1 MTDGDRW
8 SSCPVEAADIGVI
21 GLAVMGENLVL
32 NIASRGYTVAVYN
45 RTTSKVD
52 AFLAGRAAGK
62 AIVGAWSPQELVSK
76 LARPRRVMLMVQAG
90 GAVDRVIDTLTPL
103 LDPGDVLIDGGN
115 SNHRDTTRRTRAL
128 REAGILYVGT
138 GVSGGE
144 EGALLGPSV
153 MPGGNADAWPMLEP
167 IFKAIA
173 AKVDDGTPC
182 CDWIGPDGAGHY
194 VKMVHN
200 GIEYGDMQM
209 IAEAYSLLRDVGGIE
224 PAAMSE
230 VFARWNAGP
239 LSSYLVEI
247 TAGIL
252 ARVDD
257 ATGRPLVDLILDA
270 AGQKGTGK
278 WTGIDSLMLG
288 APVTA
293 ITEAVFARALSA
305 LKDERVAA
313 SQVLPGPETATG
325 KGGAGGVRSSTVDVY
340 AAAPNSRT
348 AAPSALPAPPI
359 TRAGDVRAGWAP
371 GADAMSSVDARTAP
385 PSVRAGDPL
394 AGRDPGAEDA
404 DAPSFADDVRQA
416 LYASKICSYAQG
428 FQLLSMASAEYGWR
442 LDFGAIALMWR
453 GGCIIRAAFLDRI
466 KAAYDETSGLAN
478 LLLAPYF
485 REAMANAQDAWRR
498 VVATAV
504 LRGVPVPAFAS
515 ALAWYDGYRSAR
527 LPANLIQ
534 AQRDYFGAHTYERI
548 DRPRGE
554 FFHTDW
560 TGRGGETVSTAYNA

>member
-1 MTDGDRW
+1 MKTA
-8 SSCPVEAADIGVI
+8 EIGVV

-32 NIASRGYTVAVYN
+32 NIASRSYTVAVYN

-52 AFLAGRAAGK
+52 TFLAGRAAGK
-62 AIVGAWSPQELVSK
+62 AIIGAWSPQEFVSK
-76 LARPRRVMLMVQAG
+76 LARPRRVMLMVRAG
-90 GAVDRVIDTLTPL
+90 RAVDRVIETLVPL
-103 LDPGDVLIDGGN
+103 LEPGDVLVDGGN
-115 SNHRDTTRRTRAL
+115 SNYQDTTRRTRAL
-128 REAGILYVGT
+128 RDSGILYVGT

-144 EGALLGPSV
+144 EGALRGPSI
-153 MPGGNADAWPMLEP
+153 MPGGNAEAWPLLEP

-173 AKVDDGTPC
+173 AKVDGGTPC
-182 CDWIGPDGAGHY
+182 CEWIGPDGAGHY

-209 IAEAYSLLRDVGGIE
+209 IAEAYSLLRDVAGIE
-224 PAAMSE
+224 PAAMSGIFE
-230 VFARWNAGP
+230 DWNGGE
-239 LSSYLVEI
+239 LSSFLVEI

-252 ARVDD
+252 ARVDGE
-257 ATGRPLVDLILDA
+257 TGRPLVDLILDA

-313 SQVLPGPETATG
+313 SRVLPGPEVVPRNR
-325 KGGAGGVRSSTVDVY
+325 GAGAVESSAAGVGVAEGI
-340 AAAPNSRT
+340 AARE
-348 AAPSALPAPPI
+348 
-359 TRAGDVRAGWAP
+359 P
-371 GADAMSSVDARTAP
+371 GADA
-385 PSVRAGDPL
+385 
-394 AGRDPGAEDA
+394 E
-404 DAPSFADDVRQA
+404 SFADDVRHA

-442 LDFGAIALMWR
+442 VDLGAIALMWR

-466 KAAYDETSGLAN
+466 KAAYDEAPDLAN

-485 REAMANAQDAWRR
+485 RDAIAVAQAAWRR

-515 ALAWYDGYRSAR
+515 ALAWYDGYRSER
-527 LPANLIQ
+527 LPANLLQ
-534 AQRDYFGAHTYERI
+534 AQRDYFGAHTYERV

-560 TGRGGETVSTAYNA
+560 TGRGGETVSSSYNA

>member
-1 MTDGDRW
+1 MSRDDR
-8 SSCPVEAADIGVI
+8 SHGSFGLCDIGVI

-32 NIASRGYTVAVYN
+32 NMASRGYTVAVYN
-45 RTTSKVD
+45 RTTAKVD

-62 AIVGAWSPQELVSK
+62 SIIGARSPEELVAK
-76 LARPRRVMLMVQAG
+76 LAKPRRVMLMVQAG
-90 GAVDRVIDTLTPL
+90 SAVDRVIETLAPL
-103 LDPGDVLIDGGN
+103 LEPGDVLIDGGN
-115 SNHRDTTRRTRAL
+115 SNYQDTTRRTRAL
-128 REAGILYVGT
+128 RESGILYVGT

-144 EGALLGPSV
+144 EGALLGPCI
-153 MPGGNADAWPMLEP
+153 MPGGNPDAWPALEP

-173 AKVDDGTPC
+173 AKVDGGVPC
-182 CDWIGPDGAGHY
+182 CEWIGPDGAGHY

-209 IAEAYSLLRDVGGIE
+209 IAEAYSLLRNIGGIE
-224 PAAMSE
+224 PAAMSSI
-230 VFARWNAGP
+230 FAGWNEGE

-252 ARVDD
+252 ARIDD
-257 ATGRPLVDLILDA
+257 ETGRPLVDLILDA

-313 SQVLPGPETATG
+313 SRVLPGPVADSG
-325 KGGAGGVRSSTVDVY
+325 GSGGAAVRSSV
-340 AAAPNSRT
+340 
-348 AAPSALPAPPI
+348 
-359 TRAGDVRAGWAP
+359 
-371 GADAMSSVDARTAP
+371 ADAHA
-385 PSVRAGDPL
+385 
-394 AGRDPGAEDA
+394 A
-404 DAPSFADDVRQA
+404 DAPAGRGLDTDAESYAEDVRQA

-466 KAAYDETSGLAN
+466 KDAYDDTPDLAN
-478 LLLAPYF
+478 LVLASYF
-485 REAMANAQDAWRR
+485 RDAMAGAQAAWRR
-498 VVATAV
+498 VVANAV
-504 LRGVPVPAFAS
+504 MRGVPVPAFSS
-515 ALAWYDGYRSAR
+515 ALAWYDGYRSER
-527 LPANLIQ
+527 LPANLLQ

-560 TGRGGETVSTAYNA
+560 TGRGGDTVSTSYNV

>member
-1 MTDGDRW
+1 MNG
-8 SSCPVEAADIGVI
+8 ADIGVI

-32 NIASRGYTVAVYN
+32 NMASRGYTVAVYN
-45 RTTSKVD
+45 RTTTRVD

-62 AIVGAWSPQELVSK
+62 TIVGAWSAEEFVSK
-76 LARPRRVMLMVQAG
+76 VARPRRVMLMVQAG
-90 GAVDRVIDTLTPL
+90 RAVDRVIDTLVPL
-103 LDPGDVLIDGGN
+103 LDRGDTLIDGGN
-115 SNHRDTTRRTRAL
+115 SNYRDTERRTRDL
-128 REAGILYVGT
+128 SGKGILYVGT

-144 EGALLGPSV
+144 EGALLGPSI
-153 MPGGNADAWPMLEP
+153 MPGGNPDAWPGLEP

-173 AKVDDGTPC
+173 AKMDDGAPC
-182 CDWIGPDGAGHY
+182 CEWIGPGGAGHY

-209 IAEAYSLLRDVGGIE
+209 IAEAYALLREIGGIE
-224 PAAMSE
+224 PGAMSRI
-230 VFARWNAGP
+230 FADWNEGELA
-239 LSSYLVEI
+239 SYLVEI
-247 TAGIL
+247 TAAIL
-252 ARVDD
+252 ARTDEE
-257 ATGRPLVDLILDA
+257 TGRPLVDLILDA

-278 WTGIDSLMLG
+278 WTGIDALMLG

-313 SQVLPGPETATG
+313 SQVLPGPECG
-325 KGGAGGVRSSTVDVY
+325 SGARPVV
-340 AAAPNSRT
+340 SRRGHGP
-348 AAPSALPAPPI
+348 AMSGSGPLPAASRPA
-359 TRAGDVRAGWAP
+359 AGPAASGSEPASEAASQPRSGFGPGSGLGLDVDTVAF
-371 GADAMSSVDARTAP
+371 
-385 PSVRAGDPL
+385 
-394 AGRDPGAEDA
+394 AE
-404 DAPSFADDVRQA
+404 DVRQA

-442 LDFGAIALMWR
+442 LDPGAIALLWR

-466 KAAYDETSGLAN
+466 KAACDETPDLAN

-485 REAMANAQDAWRR
+485 RDAIAGAQAAWRR

-504 LRGVPVPAFAS
+504 TRGVPVPAFSS

-527 LPANLIQ
+527 LPANLLQ

-554 FFHTDW
+554 LFHTDW
-560 TGRGGETVSTAYNA
+560 TGRGGETVSTSYSA

>member
-1 MTDGDRW
+1 MR
-8 SSCPVEAADIGVI
+8 AADIGVI

-32 NIASRGYTVAVYN
+32 NMASRGYTVAVHN

-52 AFLAGRAAGK
+52 AFLAGRAAGRT
-62 AIVGAWSPQELVSK
+62 IVGARSPEELVSK

-90 GAVDRVIDTLTPL
+90 QAVDRVIEALVPL

-115 SNHRDTTRRTRAL
+115 SNYQDTTRRTRAL
-128 REAGILYVGT
+128 RESGILYVGT

-144 EGALLGPSV
+144 EGALLGPSI
-153 MPGGNADAWPMLEP
+153 MPGGNPDAWPVLEP

-209 IAEAYSLLRDVGGIE
+209 IAEAYSLLRNVGGIE

-230 VFARWNAGP
+230 VFAGWNDGE

-247 TAGIL
+247 TAAIL

-257 ATGRPLVDLILDA
+257 ETGRPLVDLILDA

-278 WTGIDSLMLG
+278 WTGVDSLMLG

-305 LKDERVAA
+305 LKEERVTA
-313 SQVLPGPETATG
+313 SRILPGPAAH
-325 KGGAGGVRSSTVDVY
+325 GGDGRAAVGSSKPE
-340 AAAPNSRT
+340 AH
-348 AAPSALPAPPI
+348 
-359 TRAGDVRAGWAP
+359 AGDTP
-371 GADAMSSVDARTAP
+371 G
-385 PSVRAGDPL
+385 
-394 AGRDPGAEDA
+394 GREFDA
-404 DAPSFADDVRQA
+404 DAAAFVEDVRRA

-428 FQLLSMASAEYGWR
+428 FQLLAMASVEYGWR

-466 KAAYDETSGLAN
+466 KAAYDEAPDLAN

-485 REAMANAQDAWRR
+485 RDAIAGAQAAWRR

-504 LRGVPVPAFAS
+504 LRGVPAPAFAS

-527 LPANLIQ
+527 LPANLLQ
-534 AQRDYFGAHTYERI
+534 AQRDYFGAHTYERV

>member
-1 MTDGDRW
+1 M
-8 SSCPVEAADIGVI
+8 
-21 GLAVMGENLVL
+21 
-32 NIASRGYTVAVYN
+32 
-45 RTTSKVD
+45 
-52 AFLAGRAAGK
+52 
-62 AIVGAWSPQELVSK
+62 
-76 LARPRRVMLMVQAG
+76 
-90 GAVDRVIDTLTPL
+90 DRVIGTLAPL
-103 LDPGDVLIDGGN
+103 LEPGDVLIDGGN
-115 SNHRDTTRRTRAL
+115 SNYRDTARRTRELAD
-128 REAGILYVGT
+128 RGILYVGT
-138 GVSGGE
+138 GISGGE
-144 EGALLGPSV
+144 EGALLGPSI
-153 MPGGNADAWPMLEP
+153 MPGGNAGAWPVLEP

-173 AKVDDGTPC
+173 AKVDGGTPC

-209 IAEAYSLLRDVGGIE
+209 IAEAYSLLRDIGGID
-224 PAAMSE
+224 PAAMSGI
-230 VFARWNAGP
+230 FADWNEGELA
-239 LSSYLVEI
+239 SYLVEI

-257 ATGRPLVDLILDA
+257 ETGRPLVDLILDA

-305 LKDERVAA
+305 LKDERVVA
-313 SQVLPGPETATG
+313 SRVLPGPVAEPPGRSGA
-325 KGGAGGVRSSTVDVY
+325 AGGSSARGVPIGGSASGSGFDN
-340 AAAPNSRT
+340 AAAT
-348 AAPSALPAPPI
+348 F
-359 TRAGDVRAGWAP
+359 
-371 GADAMSSVDARTAP
+371 
-385 PSVRAGDPL
+385 
-394 AGRDPGAEDA
+394 AEE
-404 DAPSFADDVRQA
+404 VRQA

-428 FQLLSMASAEYGWR
+428 FQLLSMASVEYGWR

-466 KAAYDETSGLAN
+466 KAAYDDMPALAN

-485 REAMANAQDAWRR
+485 RDAMASAQGAWRR

-504 LRGVPVPAFAS
+504 TRGVPVPAFSS
-515 ALAWYDGYRSAR
+515 ALAWYDGYRSER
-527 LPANLIQ
+527 LPANLLQ

-560 TGRGGETVSTAYNA
+560 TGRGGDTVSTSYNA

>member
-1 MTDGDRW
+1 M
-8 SSCPVEAADIGVI
+8 SSAGLSSRRAEAADIAVI

-32 NIASRGYTVAVYN
+32 NMASRGYAVAVYN

-52 AFLAGRAAGK
+52 AFLAGRGAGK
-62 AIVGAWSPQELVSK
+62 SIVGAGSPQDLVSK

-90 GAVDRVIDTLTPL
+90 RAVDRVIETLAPL

-115 SNHRDTTRRTRAL
+115 SNYQDTTRRTQAL
-128 REAGILYVGT
+128 RERGILYVGT

-144 EGALLGPSV
+144 EGALLGPSI
-153 MPGGNADAWPMLEP
+153 MPGGNAGAWPVLEP

-209 IAEAYSLLRDVGGIE
+209 IAEAYSLLRDIGGIE
-224 PAAMSE
+224 PDAMSGI
-230 VFARWNAGP
+230 FADWNEGE

-247 TAGIL
+247 TAAIL
-252 ARVDD
+252 ARIDD
-257 ATGRPLVDLILDA
+257 ETGRPLVDLILDA

-313 SQVLPGPETATG
+313 SRVLPGPAARIEGSGDA
-325 KGGAGGVRSSTVDVY
+325 AVRSSVAEVH
-340 AAAPNSRT
+340 
-348 AAPSALPAPPI
+348 
-359 TRAGDVRAGWAP
+359 AGDAP
-371 GADAMSSVDARTAP
+371 
-385 PSVRAGDPL
+385 
-394 AGRDPGAEDA
+394 AGRGSDGDVTSFAED
-404 DAPSFADDVRQA
+404 VRLA

-466 KAAYDETSGLAN
+466 KAAYDETPELAN

-485 REAMANAQDAWRR
+485 RHAMANAQSAWRR

-504 LRGVPVPAFAS
+504 THGVPVPAFSS

-527 LPANLIQ
+527 LPANLLQ

-560 TGRGGETVSTAYNA
+560 TGRGGDTVSTSYNA

>member
-1 MTDGDRW
+1 MSRGNR
-8 SSCPVEAADIGVI
+8 SPRSLESADIGVI

-32 NIASRGYTVAVYN
+32 NMASRGYTVAVHN

-62 AIVGAWSPQELVSK
+62 SIIGAWSPDELVAK
-76 LARPRRVMLMVQAG
+76 LAKPRRVMLMVQAG
-90 GAVDRVIDTLTPL
+90 GAVDRVIETLAPL
-103 LDPGDVLIDGGN
+103 LEPGDVLIDGGN
-115 SNHRDTTRRTRAL
+115 SNYQDTTRRTRAL
-128 REAGILYVGT
+128 RDSGILYVGT

-144 EGALLGPSV
+144 EGALLGPSI
-153 MPGGNADAWPMLEP
+153 MPGGNADAWPVLEP

-173 AKVDDGTPC
+173 AKVDGGTPC
-182 CDWIGPDGAGHY
+182 CAWIGPDGAGHY

-209 IAEAYSLLRDVGGIE
+209 IAEAYSLLGNIGGIE
-224 PAAMSE
+224 PAAMSGI
-230 VFARWNAGP
+230 FAGWNEGE
-239 LSSYLVEI
+239 LSSYLTEI
-247 TAGIL
+247 TAEIL

-257 ATGRPLVDLILDA
+257 ETGRPLVDLILDA

-313 SQVLPGPETATG
+313 SRVLPGPATRARG
-325 KGGAGGVRSSTVDVY
+325 SGGSGVHPS
-340 AAAPNSRT
+340 AAPGHT
-348 AAPSALPAPPI
+348 A
-359 TRAGDVRAGWAP
+359 G
-371 GADAMSSVDARTAP
+371 SVDAGGFDVDA
-385 PSVRAGDPL
+385 VRF
-394 AGRDPGAEDA
+394 AE
-404 DAPSFADDVRQA
+404 DVRQA

-453 GGCIIRAAFLDRI
+453 GGCIIRAAFLDHI
-466 KAAYDETSGLAN
+466 KSAYDETPDLAN
-478 LLLAPYF
+478 LLLASYF
-485 REAMANAQDAWRR
+485 RDAIAGAQHAWRR

-504 LRGVPVPAFAS
+504 MRGVPVPAFSS

-554 FFHTDW
+554 LFHTDW
-560 TGRGGETVSTAYNA
+560 TGRGGDTVSTSYNA

>member
-1 MTDGDRW
+1 MNRRD
-8 SSCPVEAADIGVI
+8 SSPRSENIADIGVI

-32 NIASRGYTVAVYN
+32 NMASRGYTVAVYN
-45 RTTSKVD
+45 RTTSRVD
-52 AFLAGRAAGK
+52 AFLAARAAGK
-62 AIVGAWSPQELVSK
+62 SILGAWSPEELVSK

-90 GAVDRVIDTLTPL
+90 RAVDRVVETLVPL
-103 LDPGDVLIDGGN
+103 LEPGDVLVDGGN
-115 SNHRDTTRRTRAL
+115 SNYQDTTRRARSLADS
-128 REAGILYVGT
+128 GILYVGT

-144 EGALLGPSV
+144 EGALLGPSI
-153 MPGGNADAWPMLEP
+153 MPGGNAGAWPVLEP

-182 CDWIGPDGAGHY
+182 CEWIGPDGAGHY

-209 IAEAYSLLRDVGGIE
+209 IAEAYALLREVGGIE
-224 PAAMSE
+224 PAATS
-230 VFARWNAGP
+230 VIFADWNEGE

-247 TAGIL
+247 TAAIL

-257 ATGRPLVDLILDA
+257 ETGHPLVDVILDA

-278 WTGIDSLMLG
+278 WTGVDSLMLG

-313 SQVLPGPETATG
+313 SRILPGPGVGPGDEGVAET
-325 KGGAGGVRSSTVDVY
+325 RS
-340 AAAPNSRT
+340 
-348 AAPSALPAPPI
+348 PAP
-359 TRAGDVRAGWAP
+359 
-371 GADAMSSVDARTAP
+371 DARLTFPAIDGGP
-385 PSVRAGDPL
+385 DL
-394 AGRDPGAEDA
+394 DA
-404 DAPSFADDVRQA
+404 TSFAEEVRQA

-428 FQLLSMASAEYGWR
+428 FQLLSMASAEYDWR

-466 KAAYDETSGLAN
+466 KAAYDETPALAN

-485 REAMANAQDAWRR
+485 RDAIADAQAAWRR

-504 LRGVPVPAFAS
+504 TRGVPVPAFSS
-515 ALAWYDGYRSAR
+515 ALAWYDGYRSER
-527 LPANLIQ
+527 LPANLLQ

-560 TGRGGETVSTAYNA
+560 TGRGGETISTSYNA

>member
-1 MTDGDRW
+1 MD
-8 SSCPVEAADIGVI
+8 GVI
-21 GLAVMGENLVL
+21 E
-32 NIASRGYTVAVYN
+32 
-45 RTTSKVD
+45 
-52 AFLAGRAAGK
+52 
-62 AIVGAWSPQELVSK
+62 
-76 LARPRRVMLMVQAG
+76 
-90 GAVDRVIDTLTPL
+90 TLLPL
-103 LDPGDVLIDGGN
+103 LEPGDVLIDGGN
-115 SNHRDTTRRTRAL
+115 SNYQDTTRRTRKL
-128 REAGILYVGT
+128 RESGILFVGT

-144 EGALLGPSV
+144 EGALLGPSI
-153 MPGGNADAWPMLEP
+153 MPGGNADAWPVLEP

-173 AKVDDGTPC
+173 AKVEDGTPC

-209 IAEAYSLLRDVGGIE
+209 IAEAYSVLRAIGGIE
-224 PAAMSE
+224 PAAMSGI
-230 VFARWNAGP
+230 FAKWNEGE

-252 ARVDD
+252 ARVDGE
-257 ATGRPLVDLILDA
+257 TGRPLVDVILDA

-293 ITEAVFARALSA
+293 ITEAVFARALSS

-313 SQVLPGPETATG
+313 SRMLPGPETAPSRRG
-325 KGGAGGVRSSTVDVY
+325 IGAVESSAEDVH
-340 AAAPNSRT
+340 
-348 AAPSALPAPPI
+348 
-359 TRAGDVRAGWAP
+359 TRDAIAGREP
-371 GADAMSSVDARTAP
+371 GADAV
-385 PSVRAGDPL
+385 
-394 AGRDPGAEDA
+394 
-404 DAPSFADDVRQA
+404 SFAADVRRA

-466 KAAYDETSGLAN
+466 KAAYDEAPDLAN

-485 REAMANAQDAWRR
+485 RDAIGGAQAAWRR

-504 LRGVPVPAFAS
+504 TRGVPVPAFAS
-515 ALAWYDGYRSAR
+515 ALAWYDGYRSER
-527 LPANLIQ
+527 LPANLLQ

-560 TGRGGETVSTAYNA
+560 TGRGGETVSTSYNA

>member
-1 MTDGDRW
+1 M
-8 SSCPVEAADIGVI
+8 
-21 GLAVMGENLVL
+21 
-32 NIASRGYTVAVYN
+32 
-45 RTTSKVD
+45 
-52 AFLAGRAAGK
+52 
-62 AIVGAWSPQELVSK
+62 
-76 LARPRRVMLMVQAG
+76 
-90 GAVDRVIDTLTPL
+90 
-103 LDPGDVLIDGGN
+103 LIDGGN
-115 SNHRDTTRRTRAL
+115 SNYQDTTRRTRAL
-128 REAGILYVGT
+128 RESGILYVGT

-144 EGALLGPSV
+144 EGALLGPSI
-153 MPGGNADAWPMLEP
+153 MPGGNSDAWPVLKP

-224 PAAMSE
+224 PGVMSGI
-230 VFARWNAGP
+230 FAGWNDGE

-257 ATGRPLVDLILDA
+257 ETGRPLVDLILDA

-313 SQVLPGPETATG
+313 SRVLPGPETALRGSGDRATG
-325 KGGAGGVRSSTVDVY
+325 SSAVDVHR
-340 AAAPNSRT
+340 ADGT
-348 AAPSALPAPPI
+348 AAREL
-359 TRAGDVRAGWAP
+359 
-371 GADAMSSVDARTAP
+371 
-385 PSVRAGDPL
+385 DP
-394 AGRDPGAEDA
+394 DTV
-404 DAPSFADDVRQA
+404 SFADDVRQA

-442 LDFGAIALMWR
+442 LDLGAIALMWR

-466 KAAYDETSGLAN
+466 KAAYAETPDLAN

-485 REAMANAQDAWRR
+485 RDAIARPHTA
-498 VVATAV
+498 ATAV
-504 LRGVPVPAFAS
+504 AAGGGSTRRDDGYG
-515 ALAWYDGYRSAR
+515 ALAGARSATSVPSATPRGGTPTDGYRSER
-527 LPANLIQ
+527 LPRRTCSRPSATTS
-534 AQRDYFGAHTYERI
+534 GAHTYERI
-548 DRPRGE
+548 AARAGSSTGVASGRRGMCWRAGRISTERESYQVATSIPRGSSSP
-554 FFHTDW
+554 
-560 TGRGGETVSTAYNA
+560 GRRTEGRRSWPGAWRGRCP

>member
-1 MTDGDRW
+1 MGRAKGFVVSRGER
-8 SSCPVEAADIGVI
+8 SSPRMETADIGVV

-32 NIASRGYTVAVYN
+32 NMASCGYTVVVYN

-62 AIVGAWSPQELVSK
+62 TIIGAWSADEFVSK

-90 GAVDRVIDTLTPL
+90 RAVDRVIESLVPL
-103 LDPGDVLIDGGN
+103 LDPGDTLIDGGN
-115 SNHRDTTRRTRAL
+115 SNYQDTERRTRDL
-128 REAGILYVGT
+128 SGKGILYVGT

-144 EGALLGPSV
+144 EGALLGPSI
-153 MPGGNADAWPMLEP
+153 MPGGNPDAWPGLEP

-182 CDWIGPDGAGHY
+182 CEWIGPGGAGHY

-209 IAEAYSLLRDVGGIE
+209 IAEAYALLREIGGIE
-224 PAAMSE
+224 PGVMSPIFAA
-230 VFARWNAGP
+230 WNEGE

-247 TAGIL
+247 TAAIL
-252 ARVDD
+252 ARTDEG
-257 ATGRPLVDLILDA
+257 TGRPLVDLILDA

-313 SQVLPGPETATG
+313 SRLLPGPATES
-325 KGGAGGVRSSTVDVY
+325 GGSDGVPVHSSPAGGHAIDH
-340 AAAPNSRT
+340 
-348 AAPSALPAPPI
+348 
-359 TRAGDVRAGWAP
+359 AP
-371 GADAMSSVDARTAP
+371 GLRPDGNT
-385 PSVRAGDPL
+385 G
-394 AGRDPGAEDA
+394 
-404 DAPSFADDVRQA
+404 SFADDVRQA

-442 LDFGAIALMWR
+442 LDLGAIALMWR

-466 KAAYDETSGLAN
+466 KAAYGEAPDLAN

-485 REAMANAQDAWRR
+485 RDAIGDAQGAWRR

-504 LRGVPVPAFAS
+504 LRGVPVPAFSS

-560 TGRGGETVSTAYNA
+560 TGRGGETVSSSYNA

>member
-1 MTDGDRW
+1 MP
-8 SSCPVEAADIGVI
+8 SSRRLETADIGVI

-32 NIASRGYTVAVYN
+32 NMASRGFTVAVYN

-52 AFLAGRAAGK
+52 AFLAARAAGK
-62 AIVGAWSPQELVSK
+62 SILGAWSPEELVSR
-76 LARPRRVMLMVQAG
+76 LATPRRVMLMVQAG
-90 GAVDRVIDTLTPL
+90 RAVDRVIETLVPL
-103 LDPGDVLIDGGN
+103 LAPGDVLVDGGN
-115 SNHRDTTRRTRAL
+115 SNYQDTTRRTQEL
-128 REAGILYVGT
+128 RNSGILYVGT

-144 EGALLGPSV
+144 EGALLGPSI
-153 MPGGNADAWPMLEP
+153 MPGGNAGAWPVLEP

-173 AKVDDGTPC
+173 AKVGDGTPC
-182 CDWIGPDGAGHY
+182 CEWIGPDGAGHY

-209 IAEAYSLLRDVGGIE
+209 IAEAYALLRDVGGIE
-224 PAAMSE
+224 PAAMSGI
-230 VFARWNAGP
+230 FADWNEGE

-252 ARVDD
+252 AHVDD
-257 ATGRPLVDLILDA
+257 ETGRPLVDVILDA

-313 SQVLPGPETATG
+313 SRVLAGTRPSATADRPT
-325 KGGAGGVRSSTVDVY
+325 
-340 AAAPNSRT
+340 AAAVDDEPGLD
-348 AAPSALPAPPI
+348 SASFAE
-359 TRAGDVRAGWAP
+359 DVR
-371 GADAMSSVDARTAP
+371 R
-385 PSVRAGDPL
+385 
-394 AGRDPGAEDA
+394 
-404 DAPSFADDVRQA
+404 A

-466 KAAYDETSGLAN
+466 EAAWDETPDLAN

-485 REAMANAQDAWRR
+485 RDAIADAQTAWRR

-504 LRGVPVPAFAS
+504 TRGVPVPAFSS
-515 ALAWYDGYRSAR
+515 ALAWYDGYRSER

-560 TGRGGETVSTAYNA
+560 TGRGGQTVSTSYNA

>member
-1 MTDGDRW
+1 MGRAEGFTVSDGDL
-8 SSCPVEAADIGVI
+8 SSHRVETVDIGVI

-32 NIASRGYTVAVYN
+32 NMASRGYTVAVYN

-52 AFLAGRAAGK
+52 AFLAGRAAGTS
-62 AIVGAWSPQELVSK
+62 IVGAWSPEELVSK

-90 GAVDRVIDTLTPL
+90 RAVDRVIETLVPL
-103 LDPGDVLIDGGN
+103 LEPGDVLVDGGN
-115 SNHRDTTRRTRAL
+115 SNYQDTTRRTRDL
-128 REAGILYVGT
+128 RESGILYVGT

-144 EGALLGPSV
+144 EGALLGPSI
-153 MPGGNADAWPMLEP
+153 MPGGNADAWPVLEP

-224 PAAMSE
+224 PAAMSGIFE
-230 VFARWNAGP
+230 DWNEGE

-257 ATGRPLVDLILDA
+257 ETGRPLVDLILDA

-313 SQVLPGPETATG
+313 SRVLPGPETAPSDSG
-325 KGGAGGVRSSTVDVY
+325 DGAAESSAAMVHERDASAGGAPVRDARVAD
-340 AAAPNSRT
+340 T
-348 AAPSALPAPPI
+348 A
-359 TRAGDVRAGWAP
+359 AGDVRAGDPVVA
-371 GADAMSSVDARTAP
+371 GAGLGLDAA
-385 PSVRAGDPL
+385 L
-394 AGRDPGAEDA
+394 
-404 DAPSFADDVRQA
+404 FAQDVRQA

-442 LDFGAIALMWR
+442 LDLGAVALMWR

-466 KAAYDETSGLAN
+466 NAAWDEAPDLAN

-485 REAMANAQDAWRR
+485 RDAIAGAQAAWRR

-504 LRGVPVPAFAS
+504 LRGVPVPAFSS

-527 LPANLIQ
+527 LPANLLQ

-560 TGRGGETVSTAYNA
+560 TGRGGATASTSYNA

>member
-1 MTDGDRW
+1 MSRGSRSPQRVDT
-8 SSCPVEAADIGVI
+8 ADIGVV

-32 NIASRGYTVAVYN
+32 NMASRGYTVAVYN

-52 AFLAGRAAGK
+52 AFLAARAAGK
-62 AIVGAWSPQELVSK
+62 AIVGAWSPEELVAK
-76 LARPRRVMLMVQAG
+76 LAKPRRVMLMVQAG
-90 GAVDRVIDTLTPL
+90 RAVDRVIEAVAPL

-115 SNHRDTTRRTRAL
+115 SNYRDTARRTRAL
-128 REAGILYVGT
+128 AGQGILYVGT

-144 EGALLGPSV
+144 EGALFGPSI
-153 MPGGNADAWPMLEP
+153 MPGGNADAWPGLEP

-173 AKVDDGTPC
+173 AKVDDGAPC
-182 CDWIGPDGAGHY
+182 CEWIGPDGAGHY

-209 IAEAYSLLRDVGGIE
+209 IAEAYALLGDVGGIE
-224 PAAMSE
+224 PGAMSGI
-230 VFARWNAGP
+230 FARWNEGE
-239 LSSYLVEI
+239 LSSYLIEI
-247 TAGIL
+247 TARIL

-257 ATGRPLVDLILDA
+257 ETGRPLVDLILDA

-288 APVTA
+288 APVTS

-313 SQVLPGPETATG
+313 SRVLPGPGSEAVLRGRGSREARSAETH
-325 KGGAGGVRSSTVDVY
+325 VQ
-340 AAAPNSRT
+340 P
-348 AAPSALPAPPI
+348 
-359 TRAGDVRAGWAP
+359 
-371 GADAMSSVDARTAP
+371 
-385 PSVRAGDPL
+385 GDPV
-394 AGRDPGAEDA
+394 AGSGFDGDA
-404 DAPSFADDVRQA
+404 ASFAEDVRQA

-442 LDFGAIALMWR
+442 LDLGAIALMWR

-466 KAAYDETSGLAN
+466 KAAYDEAPDLAN

-485 REAMANAQDAWRR
+485 RDAIAGAQAAWRR

-504 LRGVPVPAFAS
+504 TRGVPVPAFSS
-515 ALAWYDGYRSAR
+515 ALAWYDGYRSER
-527 LPANLIQ
+527 LPANLLQ

-554 FFHTDW
+554 LFHTDW
-560 TGRGGETVSTAYNA
+560 TGRGGETVSTSYSA

>member
-1 MTDGDRW
+1 MSRGNRSPRSLET
-8 SSCPVEAADIGVI
+8 ADIGVI

-32 NIASRGYTVAVYN
+32 NMASRGYTVAVYN
-45 RTTSKVD
+45 RTTAKVD

-62 AIVGAWSPQELVSK
+62 SIIGAWSPDELVAT
-76 LARPRRVMLMVQAG
+76 LAKPRRVMLMVQAG
-90 GAVDRVIDTLTPL
+90 GAVDRVIETLAPL
-103 LDPGDVLIDGGN
+103 LEPGDVLIDGGN
-115 SNHRDTTRRTRAL
+115 SNYQDTTRRTRAL
-128 REAGILYVGT
+128 RDSGILYVGT

-144 EGALLGPSV
+144 EGALLGPSI
-153 MPGGNADAWPMLEP
+153 MPGGNPDAWPALEP

-173 AKVDDGTPC
+173 AKVDGGTPC
-182 CDWIGPDGAGHY
+182 CEWIGPDGAGHY

-209 IAEAYSLLRDVGGIE
+209 IAEAYSLLGNIGGIE
-224 PAAMSE
+224 PAAMSGI
-230 VFARWNAGP
+230 FAGWNEGE

-247 TAGIL
+247 TAAIL
-252 ARVDD
+252 ARIDD
-257 ATGRPLVDLILDA
+257 ETGRPLVDLILDA

-313 SQVLPGPETATG
+313 SRVLPGPATRARG
-325 KGGAGGVRSSTVDVY
+325 SGGCGVQPSAADGHAGG
-340 AAAPNSRT
+340 
-348 AAPSALPAPPI
+348 
-359 TRAGDVRAGWAP
+359 
-371 GADAMSSVDARTAP
+371 SVDAGGFDVDAAP
-385 PSVRAGDPL
+385 F
-394 AGRDPGAEDA
+394 AE
-404 DAPSFADDVRQA
+404 DVRQA

-453 GGCIIRAAFLDRI
+453 GGCIIRAAFLDPI
-466 KAAYDETSGLAN
+466 KAAYDETPNLAN
-478 LLLAPYF
+478 LLLASYF
-485 REAMANAQDAWRR
+485 RDAIADAQAAWRR

-504 LRGVPVPAFAS
+504 MRGVPVPAFSS
-515 ALAWYDGYRSAR
+515 ALAWYDGYRSER
-527 LPANLIQ
+527 LPANLLQ

-560 TGRGGETVSTAYNA
+560 TGRGGETVSTSYNA

>member
-1 MTDGDRW
+1 MSGGDLPSPR
-8 SSCPVEAADIGVI
+8 VETADIGVI

-32 NIASRGYTVAVYN
+32 NMASRGYAVAVYN

-52 AFLAGRAAGK
+52 AFLGSRAAGK
-62 AIVGAWSPQELVSK
+62 TIIGAWSPQELVSK

-90 GAVDRVIDTLTPL
+90 GAVDRVIETLAPL

-115 SNHRDTTRRTRAL
+115 SNYQDTASRTRAL
-128 REAGILYVGT
+128 AERGILYVGT

-144 EGALLGPSV
+144 EGALLGPSI
-153 MPGGNADAWPMLEP
+153 MPGGNPDAWPILEP

-209 IAEAYSLLRDVGGIE
+209 IAEAYSMLRHVGGIE

-230 VFARWNAGP
+230 VFAGWNDGE

-247 TAGIL
+247 TASIL

-257 ATGRPLVDLILDA
+257 ETGRPLVDLILDA

-313 SQVLPGPETATG
+313 SRVLPGPEMVPRNS
-325 KGGAGGVRSSTVDVY
+325 GAGAVESSAAGVHVGEWIAVREPGVE
-340 AAAPNSRT
+340 
-348 AAPSALPAPPI
+348 SA
-359 TRAGDVRAGWAP
+359 
-371 GADAMSSVDARTAP
+371 
-385 PSVRAGDPL
+385 
-394 AGRDPGAEDA
+394 
-404 DAPSFADDVRQA
+404 SFADDVRNA

-466 KAAYDETSGLAN
+466 KAAYDEAPDLAN

-485 REAMANAQDAWRR
+485 RDAIAGAQAAWRR

-504 LRGVPVPAFAS
+504 TRGVPVPAFAS

-527 LPANLIQ
+527 LPANLLQ

-560 TGRGGETVSTAYNA
+560 TGRGGETVSSSYNA

>member
-1 MTDGDRW
+1 MRSNSRSHERLET
-8 SSCPVEAADIGVI
+8 ADIGVV

-32 NIASRGYTVAVYN
+32 NMASRGFTVAVYN

-52 AFLAGRAAGK
+52 AFLAARAAGK
-62 AIVGAWSPQELVSK
+62 TIVGAWSEEELVAK

-90 GAVDRVIDTLTPL
+90 RAVDRVIDTLVPL
-103 LDPGDVLIDGGN
+103 LEPGDVLIDGGN
-115 SNHRDTTRRTRAL
+115 SNYQDTTRRTRAL
-128 REAGILYVGT
+128 RDRGILYVGT

-144 EGALLGPSV
+144 EGALLGPSI
-153 MPGGNADAWPMLEP
+153 MPGGNADAWPVLEP

-173 AKVDDGTPC
+173 AKVDGGTPC

-209 IAEAYSLLRDVGGIE
+209 IAEAYALLGDIGGIE
-224 PAAMSE
+224 PAEMSGI
-230 VFARWNAGP
+230 FARWNEGA
-239 LSSYLVEI
+239 LASYLIEI

-257 ATGRPLVDLILDA
+257 ETGRPLVDLILDA

-313 SQVLPGPETATG
+313 SRVLPGPEAHPGGSVGPRIPSSAADVCTG
-325 KGGAGGVRSSTVDVY
+325 ST
-340 AAAPNSRT
+340 
-348 AAPSALPAPPI
+348 PS
-359 TRAGDVRAGWAP
+359 
-371 GADAMSSVDARTAP
+371 
-385 PSVRAGDPL
+385 
-394 AGRDPGAEDA
+394 GRGFDA
-404 DAPSFADDVRQA
+404 DAASFADDVRQA

-442 LDFGAIALMWR
+442 LDFGAVALMWR

-466 KAAYDETSGLAN
+466 KAAYDDTPDLAN
-478 LLLAPYF
+478 LLMAPYF
-485 REAMANAQDAWRR
+485 REAISGAQNAWRR

-504 LRGVPVPAFAS
+504 MHGVPVPAFAS

-527 LPANLIQ
+527 LPANLLQ

-560 TGRGGETVSTAYNA
+560 TGRGGDTVSTSYNA

>member
-1 MTDGDRW
+1 MGCTKEYAMSRRNLSRGHQE
-8 SSCPVEAADIGVI
+8 SADIGVI

-32 NIASRGYTVAVYN
+32 NMASRGYTVAVYN

-52 AFLAGRAAGK
+52 AFLAARAAGK
-62 AIVGAWSPQELVSK
+62 TIVGAWSPQELVSK
-76 LARPRRVMLMVQAG
+76 LAKPRRVMLMVQAG
-90 GAVDRVIDTLTPL
+90 SAVDRVIDTLVPL
-103 LDPGDVLIDGGN
+103 LEPGDVLVDGGN
-115 SNHRDTTRRTRAL
+115 SNYRDTTRRTRAL
-128 REAGILYVGT
+128 RESGILYVGT

-144 EGALLGPSV
+144 EGALLGPSI
-153 MPGGNADAWPMLEP
+153 MPGGNADAWPVLEP

-173 AKVDDGTPC
+173 ARVDDGTPC

-209 IAEAYSLLRDVGGIE
+209 IAEAYSLLRDIGGIE
-224 PAAMSE
+224 PAAMSGI
-230 VFARWNAGP
+230 FARWNEGVLA
-239 LSSYLVEI
+239 SYLIEI
-247 TAGIL
+247 TAEIL

-257 ATGRPLVDLILDA
+257 ETGRPLVDLILDA

-313 SQVLPGPETATG
+313 SRVLPGPVADSG
-325 KGGAGGVRSSTVDVY
+325 GSSGGAVRSSVAH
-340 AAAPNSRT
+340 AAGAP
-348 AAPSALPAPPI
+348 
-359 TRAGDVRAGWAP
+359 
-371 GADAMSSVDARTAP
+371 ARL
-385 PSVRAGDPL
+385 GL
-394 AGRDPGAEDA
+394 DA
-404 DAPSFADDVRQA
+404 DAESYTEDVRQA

-442 LDFGAIALMWR
+442 LDSGAIALMWR

-466 KAAYDETSGLAN
+466 KDAYDDTPDLAN
-478 LLLAPYF
+478 LLLASYF
-485 REAMANAQDAWRR
+485 RDAIAGAQSAWRR

-504 LRGVPVPAFAS
+504 MRGVPVPAFSS
-515 ALAWYDGYRSAR
+515 ALAWYDGYRSER
-527 LPANLIQ
+527 LPANLLQ

-560 TGRGGETVSTAYNA
+560 TGRGGETVSTSYNV

>member
-1 MTDGDRW
+1 
-8 SSCPVEAADIGVI
+8 
-21 GLAVMGENLVL
+21 MGENLVL
-32 NIASRGYTVAVYN
+32 NMASRGYTVAVHN

-52 AFLAGRAAGK
+52 AFLAGRAAGRT
-62 AIVGAWSPQELVSK
+62 IVGARSPEELVSK

-90 GAVDRVIDTLTPL
+90 QAVDRVIEALVPL
-103 LDPGDVLIDGGN
+103 LEPGDVLIDGGN
-115 SNHRDTTRRTRAL
+115 SNYQDTTRRTRAL
-128 REAGILYVGT
+128 RESGILYVGA

-144 EGALLGPSV
+144 EGALLGPSI
-153 MPGGNADAWPMLEP
+153 MPGGNPDAWPVLEP

-182 CDWIGPDGAGHY
+182 CDWIGPEGAGHY

-209 IAEAYSLLRDVGGIE
+209 IAEAYSLLRDVGGID

-230 VFARWNAGP
+230 VFASWNEGE

-257 ATGRPLVDLILDA
+257 ETGRPLVDLILDA

-305 LKDERVAA
+305 LKEERVAA
-313 SQVLPGPETATG
+313 SRILPGPAAH
-325 KGGAGGVRSSTVDVY
+325 GGDGRAAVGSSDPE
-340 AAAPNSRT
+340 AH
-348 AAPSALPAPPI
+348 
-359 TRAGDVRAGWAP
+359 AGDTP
-371 GADAMSSVDARTAP
+371 G
-385 PSVRAGDPL
+385 
-394 AGRDPGAEDA
+394 GRGFDA
-404 DAPSFADDVRQA
+404 DAAAFAEDVRRA

-428 FQLLSMASAEYGWR
+428 FQLLSMASVEYGWR

-466 KAAYDETSGLAN
+466 KAAYDEAPDLAN

-485 REAMANAQDAWRR
+485 RDAIAGAQAGWRR

-515 ALAWYDGYRSAR
+515 ALAWYDGYRSER
-527 LPANLIQ
+527 LPANLLQ
-534 AQRDYFGAHTYERI
+534 AQRDYFGAHTYERV

-560 TGRGGETVSTAYNA
+560 TGRGGRTVSTSYNA